1 MTFPELLTKLTE
13 TSQVDDK
20 HLIFFKSMNELK
32 KFRVDY
38 ISTFRKFS
46 SDSYNI
52 LKHPKL
58 GTIFLC
64 LMNRFYTCG
73 QTPTSIIFYDCTIA
87 DCTIADYKNN
97 NFIEDIRMHQSNPN
111 VSTYFLTA
119 KEISEQ

>member
-1 MTFPELLTKLTE
+1 MTFPELLIKLAE
-13 TSQVDDK
+13 TSHVDDK

-58 GTIFLC
+58 GTISLC

-73 QTPTSIIFYDCTIA
+73 ETPTSIIFYDCSLDDCKNDDEFKA
-87 DCTIADYKNN
+87 D
-97 NFIEDIRMHQSNPN
+97 IEMHKSAPH
-111 VSTYFLTA
+111 VSIYSLTA
-119 KEISEQ
+119 KEVSEQ

>member
-1 MTFPELLTKLTE
+1 MTFPELVNKLAE

-58 GTIFLC
+58 GTMFLC

-73 QTPTSIIFYDCTIA
+73 QTPTSIIFYECTV
-87 DCTIADYKNN
+87 DECKDDD
-97 NFIEDIRMHQSNPN
+97 FVEDIRFYQSNPQI
-111 VSTYFLTA
+111 STYFLTA
-119 KEISEQ
+119 KEASEQ